1 MSRFSPDT
9 WLDAIQLPLAMAQF
23 KGNVYVEPIAPDL
36 RPVAFICL
44 LVAACL
50 VTAVRYRLKN
60 FKPEKAPIEFSRR
73 TAWALMTATA
83 ISLCAWI
90 FSSGNG
96 RYGLVAITLTPL
108 AALAA
113 LLVTTSSIRMYLLVL
128 GLLTSV
134 QAIFFIT
141 ADPDDT
147 WSKLTLYRW
156 TEKHADSL
164 PPEKYATWR
173 AIADK
178 NSTLIV
184 TTRTLTGMS
193 TLYQVFG
200 SNAKYMGL
208 GYIDL
213 FSENSSEYRRAL
225 QLVQSAE
232 KVYLS
237 YARQENPDKNDG
249 ALMDSKN
256 TLLGDRQRLR
266 KFGLAIN
273 DQEKCTLLPSR
284 MGAQLQICSLI
295 KVAPENFLSSDP
307 LPDEPLRVLR
317 ALGVKCPGVLD
328 DARPPVSDKAGGI
341 ATQVHDG
348 KYFVEILSTLDV
360 YIRHRGETGRRLL
373 VAGEKINDINDYSCK
388 TLMGAGLQYWR

>member
-36 RPVAFICL
+36 RPAAFICL

-83 ISLCAWI
+83 ISLCTWI

-108 AALAA
+108 GALAA

-134 QAIFFIT
+134 QAIFLIT

-164 PPEKYATWR
+164 PPDKYAPWR

-184 TTRTLTGMS
+184 TTRMLTGMS
-193 TLYQVFG
+193 SLYQVFG
-200 SNAKYMGL
+200 PNAKYMGL
-208 GYIDL
+208 GYIDI
-213 FSENSSEYRRAL
+213 FSENSSEYQRAL
-225 QLVQSAE
+225 QLVQRAE

-237 YARQENPDKNDG
+237 YARQENPDKKDG
-249 ALMDSKN
+249 ALMGSKN

-266 KFGLAIN
+266 KFGLAID
-273 DQEKCTLLPSR
+273 DQERCVLLPSR
-284 MGAQLQICSLI
+284 MGAQLQICLLI
-295 KVAPENFLSSDP
+295 KVAPENFYSAHP
-307 LPDEPLRVLR
+307 LPREPMRVLH
-317 ALGVKCPGVLD
+317 ALGVKCPGILD
-328 DARPPVSDKAGGI
+328 QARPPISDNAGGI
-341 ATQVHDG
+341 ATHVHDG
-348 KYFVEILSTLDV
+348 KYFVEILANLDIYV
-360 YIRHRGETGRRLL
+360 RHRSETEHRMML
-373 VAGEKINDINDYSCK
+373 AGKNINNLDYYSCDA
-388 TLMGAGLQYWR
+388 LMDSGKQYWH